1 MKHLGAVVVAF
12 FAVGCGDDGGSEPAF
27 DAAPIPVDAEAITPC
42 TSTGGPGGTHK
53 LFLNFESQDL
63 TPGAH
68 DATLNTTPL
77 ITDAGTSPP
86 WFDGAGTRDTL
97 IMRVTDGV
105 TSVLA
110 PFDVEVTTTRPA
122 AGPYTMMI
130 MGGSPA
136 DLGLSGNFG
145 SLAANTCVPGME
157 NMTHLIFD
165 QGINPAIQTVV
176 AAFAM
181 GNGISTS
188 ATHGSCLCWGDPAC
202 EPRDALCTLDAD
214 NDVALGTTEFDNK
227 CEPVGMTTMNE
238 HQKFKQAF
246 GCRP

>member
-1 MKHLGAVVVAF
+1 MKLLAVVVT
-12 FAVGCGDDGGSEPAF
+12 VLVCSGCGDDGGSEPAF
-27 DAAPIPVDAEAITPC
+27 DAAPIPVDAEVITAC
-42 TSTGGPGGTHK
+42 TSAGGAGGTHK

-63 TPGAH
+63 TPGGH
-68 DATLNTTPL
+68 DAPLNTTPL
-77 ITDAGTSPP
+77 ITVAGTSPP

-97 IMRVTDGV
+97 IMRITDGV
-105 TSVLA
+105 TSVMA

-136 DLGLSGNFG
+136 DLGLNGSYG

-157 NMTHLIFD
+157 NTTHLIFD
-165 QGINPAIQTVV
+165 QGINPAIQTVI
-176 AAFAM
+176 AAYAM
-181 GNGISTS
+181 GEGISTS
-188 ATHGSCLCWGDPAC
+188 GTNGSCLCWGEAAC
-202 EPRDALCTLDAD
+202 EPRDQLCILDAD
-214 NDVALGTTEFDNK
+214 NEVALGTTEFDNK
-227 CEPVGMTTMNE
+227 CEPAGTTTMNE